1 MRAVSLFL
9 SFLFHPLLLVSF
21 GALFI
26 FLTHPVYR
34 LALNEIQL
42 IYYTGIIFI
51 GTFLLPSSA
60 IYFSRV
66 RGKIEN
72 LYMDRPEDRRVPLLI
87 AAIFVLIVFYL
98 FNYKIGDR
106 LPFLIKGYLLGT
118 TTSIVIAAL
127 INQWYKISLHGIGLG
142 GILALVIASA
152 PVMEGDV
159 RYWVIGWL
167 LLSGLVGAA
176 RVFLGSHKPI
186 QVYLGYLTGFSV
198 IYIILQA

>member
-1 MRAVSLFL
+1 MRALSLFL

-26 FLTHPVYR
+26 FLTHPVYQ
-34 LALNEIQL
+34 LALNTVQL
-42 IYYTGIIFI
+42 IYYTSIIFI
-51 GTFLLPSSA
+51 GTFILPSSA

-66 RGKIEN
+66 RGRIEN
-72 LYMDRPEDRRVPLLI
+72 LYMDKPEDRRIPLLI

-142 GILALVIASA
+142 GIMALLIASS
-152 PVMEGDV
+152 PVVESDI
-159 RYWVIGWL
+159 RYWVLAWVLI
-167 LLSGLVGAA
+167 SGLVGTA

-186 QVYLGYLTGFSV
+186 QVYLGYLTGFLA